1 MEHKQCRKCRA
12 PLPDGAAFCP
22 ICGTQQNLTRNKR
35 RRGNGSG
42 TAYKRGP
49 GWCCEKTFGYD
60 DTGKRIYASKSGFK
74 TKKDALEYI
83 TQLRDPRT
91 RKAAPRRSTDITL
104 KELYDL
110 WLPTHQATKSTITCY
125 TSSFKIFA
133 PVWHLPM
140 EYMDIDALQEC
151 MDDFTTKKGT
161 GGKRTR
167 QNAKACLGL
176 VYKYGIP
183 RGYVPPNLAGEAN
196 LAKFLKV
203 RGSEASTAKVGFTS
217 EELQRLKEAIG
228 TIPYADYIYCA
239 CYLGFR
245 PSAFLALDVSRY
257 DRTERAI
264 IGGIKTEAGTDRT
277 VTISPKI
284 QPIIDRL
291 TRDKIAGPMFC
302 APDGSLMALEE
313 YRAHFYA
320 ALEAIDISNPTDDS
334 GRHRLTPHSCRHTFA
349 TLLKG
354 VSAPDKDKLEL
365 IGHTSEEM
373 LRYYQD
379 VQLKDLR
386 RITDAL

>member
-12 PLPDGAAFCP
+12 PLPDGAAYCP
-22 ICGTQQNLTRNKR
+22 SCGTQQNLTRNKR

-60 DTGKRIYASKSGFK
+60 DTGKRIFASKSGFK
-74 TKKDALEYI
+74 TKKEALEYI
-83 TQLRDPRT
+83 PQLRDPRT
-91 RKAAPRRSTDITL
+91 RHLTRKLTTNITL
-104 KELYDL
+104 RALYDL
-110 WLPTHQATKSTITCY
+110 WLPTHRASDKTIEGY
-125 TSSFKIFA
+125 RAAIKVFDPLLS
-133 PVWHLPM
+133 LPM
-140 EYMDIDALQEC
+140 EDLHIDDLQEC
-151 MDDFTTKKGT
+151 LDDYRPKMGSS
-161 GGKRTR
+161 GKRTR
-167 QNAKACLGL
+167 QVAKTCLGL
-176 VYKYGIP
+176 IYKYGIP

-203 RGSEASTAKVGFTS
+203 SGDGAISRSGFSS
-217 EELQRLKEAIG
+217 EELQQIKEAAG

-257 DRTERAI
+257 DRTEKAI
-264 IGGIKTEAGTDRT
+264 VGGIKTEAGIDRT

-291 TRDKIAGPMFC
+291 IKDKIAGPLFC
-302 APDGSLMALEE
+302 APDGSQLALKDYRAQFYTALES
-313 YRAHFYA
+313 
-320 ALEAIDISNPTDDS
+320 IGISNPTDEY

-349 TLLKG
+349 TMLKG
-354 VSAPDKDKLEL
+354 ISAPDKDKLEL

-379 VQLKDLR
+379 VSLEDLR
-386 RITDAL
+386 KITNAI